1 LTIIGYSLND
11 TIVILDRIRENK
23 GKKLFAS
30 WANINNA
37 INQTFS
43 RTLMT
48 GGTTL
53 VSATV
58 LYLYGGPA
66 IQPFA
71 FTFIV
76 GLLAGTVSSV
86 VIAAPMT
93 YIKGHDY
100 SVFGLAKA
108 GSGGVVNPTPA

>member
-1 LTIIGYSLND
+1 
-11 TIVILDRIRENK
+11 
-23 GKKLFAS
+23 
-30 WANINNA
+30 
-37 INQTFS
+37 
-43 RTLMT
+43 MT

-53 VSATV
+53 VSAMV

-93 YIKGHDY
+93 YFKGQDHP
-100 SVFGLAKA
+100 VFGLASRLRR
-108 GSGGVVNPTPA
+108 GRQPHSGIVSFHGRFFQILDMEVQQ